1 VHESA
6 SARRVFNRSVY
17 GCVFSVAALFDF
29 IRSGEP
35 KVLDEI
41 SATIDWQSLD
51 SAHHLHPFTDHKSL
65 HEGKTRVI
73 TGAEGVFLTD
83 SDGNKILDGMAGLWC
98 VDVGYSRRELVEAAT
113 AQMTKLPYY
122 NTFFKTTTQP
132 AAALAQRLAKLAP
145 GFNHAFFACSGSEAV
160 DTALRIA
167 RVYWQTLGKPG
178 KKIVIGR
185 EYGYH
190 GSTTLGASAG
200 GMVDMH
206 RQAGDMPNFL
216 HVLPP
221 YWYGYGSQMS
231 PAEFGIYAAKQL
243 EDKIKA
249 VGADNIAAFIAE
261 PIQGAGGVIIPPET
275 YWPEINR
282 ICQEN
287 DILLIADE
295 VICGFGRTGK
305 MFGSHRFGI
314 KPDMMTCAKG
324 ITSGYIP
331 LSAVLLNDRVAD
343 VFINEFGEFYHGF
356 TYSGHPVA
364 CAVALANL
372 DIIENENLV
381 QRSHDLGILLRGKLQ
396 DAIGGHPMVGEIR
409 GLGLIGAIELVAD
422 KRTRRFFDKRGR
434 IGTICRDY
442 CFEGNVI
449 LRAVRDTMVFSP
461 PLVISEPEIGLLVQ
475 RVTRAIEQTY
485 ARVKHEVTV

>member
-1 VHESA
+1 M
-6 SARRVFNRSVY
+6 
-17 GCVFSVAALFDF
+17 
-29 IRSGEP
+29 
-35 KVLDEI
+35 LDEV
-41 SATIDWQSLD
+41 SGSIDWQGLD

-65 HEGKTRVI
+65 HEGKIRVI
-73 TGAEGVFLTD
+73 TSADGVFIVD
-83 SDGNKILDGMAGLWC
+83 ADGNRILDGMAGLWC
-98 VDVGYSRRELVEAAT
+98 VDVGYSRRELVEAAA

-122 NTFFKTTTQP
+122 NTFFKTTTPP
-132 AAALAQRLAKLAP
+132 AVALSQRLAKLAP
-145 GFNHAFFACSGSEAV
+145 SGLNHVFFASSGSEAV
-160 DTALRIA
+160 DSALRLA
-167 RVYWQTLGKPG
+167 RVYWQTLGKPD
-178 KKIVIGR
+178 KKIIISR

-206 RQAGDMPNFL
+206 RQAGDMPNFVQ
-216 HVLPP
+216 VLPP

-231 PAEFGIYAAKQL
+231 EAEFGIYAARQL

-249 VGADNIAAFIAE
+249 LGADNVAAFIGE
-261 PIQGAGGVIIPPET
+261 PIQGAGGVIIPPAT

-282 ICQEN
+282 ICAEN
-287 DILLIADE
+287 NILLIADE

-305 MFGSHRFGI
+305 MFGSETFAI
-314 KPDMMTCAKG
+314 KPDMMTTAKG

-331 LSAVLLNDRVAD
+331 LSALLVNDRVAD
-343 VFINEFGEFYHGF
+343 VLINDVGEFYHGF

-381 QRSHDLGILLRGKLQ
+381 QRSHDLGILLRQKLN
-396 DAIGGHPMVGEIR
+396 DALGDHPMVGEIR
-409 GLGLIGAIELVAD
+409 GVGLIGAIELVAD

-442 CFEGNVI
+442 CFENNVI

-461 PLVISEPEIGLLVQ
+461 PLVISESEIGMLVE
-475 RVTRAIEQTY
+475 RSTRAIHQTY
-485 ARVKHEVTV
+485 DRVKHEVTV